1 LRSYPELSE
10 VGRLTLWRSL
20 VCVRLALWDEET
32 RRLLSF
38 REARAVYG
46 ASGRVRPRA

>member
-1 LRSYPELSE
+1 
-10 VGRLTLWRSL
+10 LWRSL

-38 REARAVYG
+38 HEAQVKRDAFQPGGANSAFRPFERA
-46 ASGRVRPRA
+46 